1 MNTHPIRHSKSLAVA
16 ILATMHGAALAQQP
30 LDPKKPVQVITN
42 KLTGTG
48 TKEGKIDS
56 PLYTVFGK
64 TAIPGA
70 AQDPGT
76 GVPATG
82 VNVRSYTLPDGK
94 HESNPSLN
102 PPQLPGP
109 TFVFQPGDLLRLRF
123 HNFLNRSTNPALNQ
137 FANDPQGGTG
147 QGNPGASDD
156 TAGHVSHEI
165 SIPNDSDI
173 TNLHVHGLHVDPKQD
188 NVTLLILPE
197 DTDPSGLVPELQ
209 RFVPTINRW
218 WTRTYQYKLPA
229 DHLPG
234 TFWYHAH
241 KHGSTSSQVE
251 NGMAGSLLILPPD
264 IQLPPVSQTRTIVP
278 GLWNPD
284 PAKSHD
290 RILMIQ
296 QVANFGV
303 VANLGIRQGKG
314 PSQGKP
320 AAKAKGGVQ
329 PPVNNINAPVTTT
342 NGQYQPILELPATQ
356 IERWRFVVA
365 GANHTTSSYLWV
377 GSMTPVIPAETLTVL
392 RGITHQ
398 SDPTGTPPTPTDPT
412 DVTDA
417 TNYING
423 TFPFPKVTTMQ
434 CNALPGTVKIVA
446 ADGIDIWQPRDIT
459 PGSPGLGSAGNRL
472 DFLVQPSADIDRSK
486 PYGIYMNY
494 PVDPDALVSA
504 HPAIFG
510 ADLAG
515 HIGTSRLAALTK
527 GQVTGGGS
535 TTTFSAGASG
545 PTLPPYSLPT
555 DPYGLGTL
563 NQGPNAFSVWWATVD
578 AEGKPLP
585 VGQQPH
591 LNNDPNK
598 PLIQQQVVPLLTA
611 TSDGKGIKIDSTTA
625 EGPGVKIDQLWSTQK
640 KFPDGRWQPANAGS
654 GLPVTNAILAKL
666 SITDKS
672 KATGPTTLPAQLNDV
687 ASALSP
693 AGTGTRLNRVD
704 PRTRL
709 LVPGI
714 PSYVAP
720 IQDSDIAGYQVAV
733 FDRGQFSFDYI
744 NKATQLTQPF
754 RQFWITGRQ
763 FSIDDWVG
771 NPATQSLMRRPL
783 INLEPS
789 LGSYNPASTETLWTH
804 QKTLGDTESGPIFI
818 TNPGYTAKI
827 TAMAGTIGG
836 NTYYNYDHPNA
847 KPLTYQSVTGLAEHP
862 HTPVSTTAE
871 EWLLIN
877 NSDMF
882 HPFHIHI
889 NPFFVTEIGQLNYT
903 KGATPEWQ
911 PKKLTLTDKGNSA
924 VPFSWIVG
932 NWWDVITL
940 PPHGYVRMRMWIN
953 VPSQLPANVDD
964 RTPDNDLTVY
974 DNANVYGS
982 WVMHCHILRHEDRG
996 MMSMVNTEPRSTSL
1010 AGEWTQ
1016 DGGGTSTISD
1026 NHGGLRITP
1035 PPPATPPNA
1044 ISPSYPGTFSRG
1056 IGNPLFSQPWLG
1068 SMSPVLPNVISFCTT
1083 ETAQEMVRS
1092 DGHLWQ
1098 RGTTAPAAITFATTN
1113 IDLSGNWTDD
1123 GGNIATI
1130 KQSPPNATG
1139 VAGLT
1144 FTPVSP
1150 VWWSTGTGSWAPP
1163 TAPPTG
1169 VYAGTQTVVNNAKQ
1183 NQQLTFCVSGDLK
1196 TIVFGNGV
1204 KWKKQ

>member
-1 MNTHPIRHSKSLAVA
+1 MNTTHIRNSKSLAVA
-16 ILATMHGAALAQQP
+16 ILAAMHGAAVAQQP
-30 LDPKKPVQVITN
+30 LDPNKPVQVITN

-48 TKEGKIDS
+48 AKEGKIDS

-64 TAIPGA
+64 TTIPGA
-70 AQDPGT
+70 AAA

-82 VNVRSYTLPDGK
+82 INVRSYTLPDGK
-94 HESNPSLN
+94 HESNPALN
-102 PPQLPGP
+102 PPHLPGP

-123 HNFLNRSTNPALNQ
+123 HNFLNRSTNPALNS
-137 FANDPQGGTG
+137 FANDPQGGTAG
-147 QGNPGASDD
+147 PTNPGASDD
-156 TAGHVSHEI
+156 TTGHVSHEI

-197 DTDPSGLVPELQ
+197 DTDPSMLVPELQ

-218 WTRTYQYKLPA
+218 WTRSYQYKLPA

-241 KHGSTSSQVE
+241 KHGSTSTQVE

-264 IQLPPVSQTRTIVP
+264 IQLPPGQQTRTIVP
-278 GLWNPD
+278 GLWNAV
-284 PAKSHD
+284 PAQSHD

-296 QVANFGV
+296 QVSNFGI
-303 VANLGIRQGKG
+303 AQDFGLKQGKG
-314 PSQGKP
+314 PVQGKSP
-320 AAKAKGGVQ
+320 GLLKSAAKATGGTQ
-329 PPVNNINAPVTTT
+329 PPVNNINAPVTTI
-342 NGQYQPILELPATQ
+342 NGQYQPTLELPETQ

-365 GANHTTSSYLWV
+365 GANHTTSTYVWV
-377 GSMTPVIPAETLTVL
+377 GSMTPVISAQTQAALL
-392 RGITHQ
+392 AITNQ
-398 SDPTGTPPTPTDPT
+398 AQAAPYLP
-412 DVTDA
+412 V
-417 TNYING
+417 NG
-423 TFPFPKVTTMQ
+423 VAASVFPDQTTIQ

-459 PGSPGLGSAGNRL
+459 PSSPGLGSAGNRL
-472 DFLVQPSADIDRSK
+472 DFLVQASAAATSGG
-486 PYGIYMNY
+486 PYRIYMNY
-494 PVDPDALVSA
+494 PVDQSDLAAAYPS
-504 HPAIFG
+504 IFG
-510 ADLAG
+510 AVAG
-515 HIGTSRLAALTK
+515 GAANARFSAFTK
-527 GQVTGGGS
+527 GQATGGVPATS
-535 TTTFSAGASG
+535 IKGAVV
-545 PTLPPYSLPT
+545 PPNAFAT
-555 DPYGLGTL
+555 DPYALGTL

-585 VGQQPH
+585 VGQQPANRQGT
-591 LNNDPNK
+591 LV
-598 PLIQQQVVPLLTA
+598 QQQVVPLLTA

-625 EGPGVKIDQLWSTQK
+625 DGPGVKIDEIWSNQK
-640 KFPDGRWQPANAGS
+640 KFPDGRWQPANAGA
-654 GLPVTNAILAKL
+654 GKAVTSAILAKL
-666 SITDKS
+666 NITDKS
-672 KATGPTTLPAQLNDV
+672 KATGPTTLPAHLNQL

-693 AGTGTRLNRVD
+693 AGTGSALNRVD
-704 PRTRL
+704 PRTRQ

-720 IQDSDIAGYQVAV
+720 IKDSDIAGYQVAV

-771 NPATQSLMRRPL
+771 NPATQRLMRIPL

-789 LGSYNPASTETLWTH
+789 LGAYNPASTETLWTH
-804 QKTLGDTESGPIFI
+804 QKTLGDTDTGPIFI
-818 TNPGYTAKI
+818 TNPGYTAKV
-827 TAMAGTIGG
+827 TAMPGVIGG

-847 KPLTYQSVTGLAEHP
+847 KPLTYQSVTGLAGQP

-911 PKKLTLTDKGNSA
+911 PKKVTLADKGNSA
-924 VPFSWIVG
+924 VPFSWVVG

-964 RTPDNDLTVY
+964 RVPDNDLTVY

-996 MMSMVNTEPRSTSL
+996 MMSMVNTEPKSTSL
-1010 AGEWTQ
+1010 TGDWTQ
-1016 DGGGTSTISD
+1016 DGGGTSTITDS
-1026 NHGGLRITP
+1026 HGGLRITP
-1035 PPPATPPNA
+1035 PPPATPPHA
-1044 ISPSYPGTFSRG
+1044 ISLSYPGTFSRG
-1056 IGNPLFSQPWLG
+1056 IGNALFSQPWLG
-1068 SMSPVLPNVISFCTT
+1068 SMSPTAPAVITFCATGN
-1083 ETAQEMVRS
+1083 AQEMVRS
-1092 DGHLWQ
+1092 DGHLWAK
-1098 RGTTAPAAITFATTN
+1098 GTAAPPAITFAPGN
-1113 IDLSGNWTDD
+1113 LDLSGNWTDD
-1123 GGNIATI
+1123 GGNTATI
-1130 KQSPPNATG
+1130 QQSPTNPTTG
-1139 VAGLT
+1139 IAELIFKPT
-1144 FTPVSP
+1144 SP
-1150 VWWSTGTGSWAPP
+1150 VWWSEGKGSWAP
-1163 TAPPTG
+1163 APPAGTPPTPPPVI

-1183 NQQLTFCVSGDLK
+1183 NQLLTFCVTGDLK